1 MDKKINEIATI
12 ITEKINSLS
21 LSTNNYVS
29 TENMLP
35 NFNGITQASS
45 IPSGNVSHFRISDIL
60 ISNIR
65 PYFRKIWFSNRDGG
79 CSNDVIILR
88 ANEGKVLPKY
98 LYYALTNDYFI
109 NYYVASCKGTKMPRG
124 NKDALLEW
132 VLDVPS
138 REIQQHIVNTIGT
151 VDDLIENLN
160 KQYQK
165 ILDDS
170 LRLFELFEGSST
182 IYFSDAFKSF
192 NGGTFQSKY
201 YVQDSNNKLITI
213 KNVDDAGFN
222 ASSVS
227 YLSDER
233 IETKYLLHPGDVL
246 LTMTGN
252 IGRTGIVDEENCYLN
267 QRVLK
272 LQSKSKLYLLCYLIK
287 YKQEIIQLGK
297 GTAQLNLSLEDL
309 NNLVVR
315 NTINEIEN
323 FAKNDVIFNRLLNVK
338 LQIKKLRKIKNDLL
352 SKYF

>member
-1 MDKKINEIATI
+1 M
-12 ITEKINSLS
+12 
-21 LSTNNYVS
+21 
-29 TENMLP
+29 
-35 NFNGITQASS
+35 
-45 IPSGNVSHFRISDIL
+45 
-60 ISNIR
+60 
-65 PYFRKIWFSNRDGG
+65 
-79 CSNDVIILR
+79 
-88 ANEGKVLPKY
+88 
-98 LYYALTNDYFI
+98 
-109 NYYVASCKGTKMPRG
+109 
-124 NKDALLEW
+124 
-132 VLDVPS
+132 
-138 REIQQHIVNTIGT
+138 
-151 VDDLIENLN
+151 IENLN